1 MRIWRRAINSWKLQ
15 IERFSIS
22 GCETGSTWL
31 NLKFIQSLVLTRQ
44 RNAWRVSKRDAG
56 LTKRSSRPLSEIL
69 YRPLHGPYLHH
80 QLRPHPLHLPHLV
93 RRHAA
98 APAGSLRLR
107 QIDEGAFIDMVRPE
121 RLEDLSTQMRNWR
134 RWCEL
139 SKGGNRKERPS
150 SRPALCF
157 FVLICLAVSDITRR
171 LSAAATAAAISAI
184 HKENPCESCTFARTW

>member
-1 MRIWRRAINSWKLQ
+1 MSRVGSMRIWRRAINAWKLQ

-69 YRPLHGPYLHH
+69 GRPLHGPYLHH

-121 RLEDLSTQMRNWR
+121 R
-134 RWCEL
+134 
-139 SKGGNRKERPS
+139 
-150 SRPALCF
+150 
-157 FVLICLAVSDITRR
+157 ITRR
-171 LSAAATAAAISAI
+171 LSAAAISAI
-184 HKENPCESCTFARTW
+184 NKENPCESCTFARTW